1 MIQVYSMEQRTMV
14 VAGKAP
20 ITIRREVEMR
30 NGKGRKTIKVL
41 RGSRLISS
49 ETEHLGATEKKK
61 VQKRKFVKGLY
72 KGLERK
78 TRKRLQREA
87 F

>member
-1 MIQVYSMEQRTMV
+1 MA

-20 ITIRREVEMR
+20 VTIRREVEMR
-30 NGKGRKTIKVL
+30 NGKGRKTIKVF
-41 RGSRLISS
+41 RGSRVISS
-49 ETEHLGATEKKK
+49 ETEHLGAIEKKK

-78 TRKRLQREA
+78 TRKRLQREH